1 MPFGMRPLKGLGH
14 TGAMRWLS
22 IDHGTKKIGLAFSDE
37 LEILSSPFEVW
48 PQEGERTLERLARLC
63 REEGVQVLA
72 VGLPRHKDGA
82 ESETAPAAR
91 AFGEDLAQRT
101 GLPLRLVNEHLSSAE
116 AERLLRER
124 GVKPEKRKAMLD
136 AAAAAVIL
144 AEVLEDRRAR
154 GVPADRLN

>member
-1 MPFGMRPLKGLGH
+1 
-14 TGAMRWLS
+14 MRWLA

-48 PQEGERTLERLARLC
+48 PQEEERTLVRLARLC
-63 REEGVQVLA
+63 KEEGVQALA

-82 ESETAPAAR
+82 ESATAPAAR
-91 AFGEDLAQRT
+91 AFGEALAART
-101 GLPLRLVNEHLSSAE
+101 GLAVRFVNEHLSSAE

-144 AEVLEDRRAR
+144 SELLEDRRAK
-154 GVPADRLN
+154 GIPASQLG

>member
-1 MPFGMRPLKGLGH
+1 
-14 TGAMRWLS
+14 MRWLA

-48 PQEGERTLERLARLC
+48 PQEAERTLARLTRLC
-63 REEGVQVLA
+63 REEGVQALC

-82 ESETAPAAR
+82 ESATAPAAR
-91 AFGEDLAQRT
+91 AFGEDLAART

-124 GVKPEKRKAMLD
+124 GVKPDKRKAMLD

-144 AEVLEDRRAR
+144 GELLEMRRSQ
-154 GVPADRLN
+154 GIPPSQLG

>member
-1 MPFGMRPLKGLGH
+1 
-14 TGAMRWLS
+14 MRWLS

-37 LEILSSPFEVW
+37 LEILASPFAVW
-48 PQEGERTLERLARLC
+48 PQEGEVTLVRLVKLC
-63 REEGVQVLA
+63 REEGVQALA

-91 AFGEDLAQRT
+91 AFGEALAERT
-101 GLPLRLVNEHLSSAE
+101 GLPMRLVNEHLSSAE

-124 GVKPEKRKAMLD
+124 GVKPEKRKALLD

-144 AEVLEDRRAR
+144 AELLEDRR
-154 GVPADRLN
+154 GKGIPPSKLC

>member
-1 MPFGMRPLKGLGH
+1 
-14 TGAMRWLS
+14 MRWLA

-37 LEILSSPFEVW
+37 LEILASPFEVW
-48 PQEGERTLERLARLC
+48 PQEERRTLDRLARLC
-63 REEGVQVLA
+63 REEGVQALA

-91 AFGEDLAQRT
+91 AFGEALAT
-101 GLPLRLVNEHLSSAE
+101 LTNLPVRFVNEHLSSAE

-144 AEVLEDRRAR
+144 AELLAERRFK
-154 GVPADRLN
+154 GTPLSTLG